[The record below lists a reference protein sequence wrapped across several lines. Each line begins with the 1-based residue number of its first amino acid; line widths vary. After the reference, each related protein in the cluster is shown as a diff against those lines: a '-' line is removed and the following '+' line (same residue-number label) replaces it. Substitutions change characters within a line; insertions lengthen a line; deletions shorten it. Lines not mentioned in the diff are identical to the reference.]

1 MAGSRLEKFGTVFT
15 RVRDLMRSGVVK
27 QANKPLWYDVYA
39 AFPPKREPLYEKPT
53 QRFGKV
59 VDPVPD
65 IFYSEDSIRAKFF
78 EVFGNGPKAF
88 DLAKSSSVSS
98 SQWFVEKY
106 RELERQG
113 ELDEE
118 ALFEETAKHLLSEGI
133 MLRRR
138 VGYTAHS
145 AMPESRDPVLE
156 MKLKDMLAELQQE
169 ANPGDKQMETPQG

>member
-1 MAGSRLEKFGTVFT
+1 MLFFLVLHY

-138 VGYTAHS
+138 VGYTVSEKWMLDNAWLWKVGWLSQNINAVFAFDFLKLAH
-145 AMPESRDPVLE
+145 
-156 MKLKDMLAELQQE
+156 
-169 ANPGDKQMETPQG
+169 